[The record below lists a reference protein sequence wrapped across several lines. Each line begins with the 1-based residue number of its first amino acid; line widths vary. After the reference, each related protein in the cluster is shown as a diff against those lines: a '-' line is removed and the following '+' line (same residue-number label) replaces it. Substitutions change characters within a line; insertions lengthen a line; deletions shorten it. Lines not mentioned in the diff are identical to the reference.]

1 MKKRRAFLL
10 YYITVLFFLVIT
22 LIPFI
27 WAIIVSLTPEFE
39 MFKNTKA
46 FLPNSLI
53 FDNYK
58 SLFDLTNRDSKI
70 FFNGIMNSIK
80 TVLITISL
88 CLPCAILSA
97 YAISR
102 IEFKG
107 KNIIKLILLST
118 MAIPVLA
125 TIIPLYKVFANLG
138 FLDNLFFLSLVYVTS
153 FLPINTWILSNYFDT
168 IPTEIE
174 DAGYLDGCNK
184 ITVLFRIII
193 PLSYQAI
200 FSSFLLLF
208 LMTWSQFQIPL
219 ILASSYSTKPIS
231 IVVSEFVSKDTIK
244 YGLTTASGLLAVL
257 PVTFIA
263 IVFNRF
269 IIRGIT
275 GNYGK

>member
-1 MKKRRAFLL
+1 MKKRTAFIL
-10 YYITVLFFLVIT
+10 YYVTVLFFLLIT

-27 WAIIVSLTPEFE
+27 WAIIISLTPEFE
-39 MFKNTKA
+39 MFKNTKN
-46 FLPNSLI
+46 FLPNSFI
-53 FDNYK
+53 FDNYR
-58 SLFDLTNRDSKI
+58 SLFDFTNRDSKI
-70 FFNGIMNSIK
+70 FFNGIINSIK

-97 YAISR
+97 YTISK
-102 IEFKG
+102 IEFRG

-125 TIIPLYKVFANLG
+125 TIIPLYKVFANFG
-138 FLDNLFFLSLVYVTS
+138 FLDNFFFLSLVYVTS
-153 FLPINTWILSNYFDT
+153 FLPVNTWILSNYFDT

-174 DAGYLDGCNK
+174 EAAYLDGCNK
-184 ITVLFRIII
+184 VTVLLKIII

-219 ILASSYSTKPIS
+219 ILASSYGTKPVS

-244 YGLTTASGLLAVL
+244 YGVTTAAGLLAVL
-257 PVTFIA
+257 PAAFIS

-269 IIRGIT
+269 IIHGIT